1 MSGFNARKFI
11 QDKGWR
17 RFNECGSCGGGTK
30 VEFKKP
36 SLAGYEITIIIKRD
50 ITDFY
55 LTKYGHLKAKGIA
68 SEQLINEAL
77 QGL

>member
-1 MSGFNARKFI
+1 
-11 QDKGWR
+11 
-17 RFNECGSCGGGTK
+17 

-50 ITDFY
+50 TTDFY
-55 LTKYGHLKAKGIA
+55 LTKYGQLKAKGIA
-68 SEQLINEAL
+68 SEQLINDAL

>member
-17 RFNECGSCGGGTK
+17 KFNECGSCGGGNK

-55 LTKYGHLKAKGIA
+55 LTKYGQLKAKGIA
-68 SEQLINEAL
+68 SEETLTEAL